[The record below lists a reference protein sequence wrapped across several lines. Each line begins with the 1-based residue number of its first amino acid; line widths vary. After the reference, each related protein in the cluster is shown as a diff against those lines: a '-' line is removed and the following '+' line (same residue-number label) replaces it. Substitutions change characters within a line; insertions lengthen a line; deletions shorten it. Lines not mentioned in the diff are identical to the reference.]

1 MLLVVPYG
9 ALGCGPI
16 ARQNPAGSVWLAQR
30 NLSHSAARNA
40 ALWRHVACGRS
51 ACYAADFAKA
61 IARAGRRPDREENY
75 VTGTL
80 DWKWIGI
87 GVVVMIVLNLV
98 AVLILG
104 FVLGPQLE
112 GVASP
117 EEVEF
122 SGGQVVLATVLNFL
136 AFAIGGFIVGL
147 KSSGRTILEP
157 GVSAAIAVVIALLIS
172 GNFGIVNLIAGG
184 IVPFLAG
191 VLGGWLGE
199 KRRHRLAST
208 LCGPLSMRDLQAP
221 NAARLDKVARPG
233 SGISRGSG
241 RGGPDR

>member
-1 MLLVVPYG
+1 M
-9 ALGCGPI
+9 
-16 ARQNPAGSVWLAQR
+16 
-30 NLSHSAARNA
+30 
-40 ALWRHVACGRS
+40 
-51 ACYAADFAKA
+51 
-61 IARAGRRPDREENY
+61 
-75 VTGTL
+75 TGGL

-104 FVLGPQLE
+104 LVLGPQLE
-112 GVASP
+112 GVTSP

-157 GVSAAIAVVIALLIS
+157 GISAAIAVVIALLIS

-199 KRRHRLAST
+199 KRQGT
-208 LCGPLSMRDLQAP
+208 
-221 NAARLDKVARPG
+221 V
-233 SGISRGSG
+233 
-241 RGGPDR
+241 